1 MRPSRVEERAFDGG
15 ECAGGGGM
23 TDTATLDRVYM
34 TLGGLQADAKS
45 VDSKMR
51 AGIEY
56 AIERM
61 EAALIEALQSNKY

>member
-1 MRPSRVEERAFDGG
+1 
-15 ECAGGGGM
+15 M

-45 VDSKMR
+45 SRIDSHMR

>member
-1 MRPSRVEERAFDGG
+1 
-15 ECAGGGGM
+15 M

-34 TLGGLQADAKS
+34 TLGGLQADAKGMNS
-45 VDSKMR
+45 HMR

-61 EAALIEALQSNKY
+61 EGALIEAVQSNKY

>member
-1 MRPSRVEERAFDGG
+1 
-15 ECAGGGGM
+15 M

-34 TLGGLQADAKS
+34 TLGGLQADTKGMNNH
-45 VDSKMR
+45 MR

-61 EAALIEALQSNKY
+61 EGALIEAVQSNKY

>member
-1 MRPSRVEERAFDGG
+1 
-15 ECAGGGGM
+15 M

-34 TLGGLQADAKS
+34 TLGGLQADAKGMNNH
-45 VDSKMR
+45 MR

-61 EAALIEALQSNKY
+61 EAALIEAIQSNRY

>member
-1 MRPSRVEERAFDGG
+1 
-15 ECAGGGGM
+15 M

-34 TLGGLQADAKS
+34 TLGGLQADAKGMNNH
-45 VDSKMR
+45 MR

-61 EAALIEALQSNKY
+61 EEALIEALQSDKY

>member
-1 MRPSRVEERAFDGG
+1 
-15 ECAGGGGM
+15 M

-45 VDSKMR
+45 SRIDNKMR

>member
-1 MRPSRVEERAFDGG
+1 MWLSWLISFSIPVKRES
-15 ECAGGGGM
+15 GM

>member
-1 MRPSRVEERAFDGG
+1 
-15 ECAGGGGM
+15 M
-23 TDTATLDRVYM
+23 TDTMTLDRVYR
-34 TLGGLQADAKS
+34 TLGGLQAAAKS
-45 VDSKMR
+45 GHIDHRMR

>member
-1 MRPSRVEERAFDGG
+1 
-15 ECAGGGGM
+15 M

-56 AIERM
+56 AVAKM
-61 EAALIEALQSNKY
+61 EGALIESVQSNKY